1 MQRRLVRAHLIGAP
15 LFVAQI
21 GTDRIQRLLN
31 SGDPTELELVRLSDK
46 ATVEEVLDVLA
57 RAPPLMVL
65 ELLDKKRSDAIQGSL
80 SRVADDL
87 DFTQTV
93 AGLVSRSGKLNAVK
107 NALVGAFRKRN
118 SHGRFQQG
126 NSMSLDTLIYENAA
140 KEVDEDQPVVEE
152 TPKKGRR
159 SIRQLYCFDYQGGR
173 CKRTSCRFPHRCSKC
188 WDWSHGANNCNR
200 KAEKGYRKTRRG
212 RSRSSIRQRNVTP
225 ESTLAPPNPRSR
237 RDRPRTGS

>member
-46 ATVEEVLDVLA
+46 ATVEEVLHVLA
-57 RAPPLMVL
+57 RAPLMVQ

-118 SHGRFQQG
+118 SHGRF
-126 NSMSLDTLIYENAA
+126 
-140 KEVDEDQPVVEE
+140 
-152 TPKKGRR
+152 
-159 SIRQLYCFDYQGGR
+159 
-173 CKRTSCRFPHRCSKC
+173 
-188 WDWSHGANNCNR
+188 
-200 KAEKGYRKTRRG
+200 
-212 RSRSSIRQRNVTP
+212 
-225 ESTLAPPNPRSR
+225 
-237 RDRPRTGS
+237 